1 MFEMNFFGALLM
13 HARISALRA
22 RDDNNI
28 GARDKQVLL
37 PSAWTNG
44 KQRCCTWHHDV
55 SVHGAMY
62 RYTD

>member
-44 KQRCCTWHHDV
+44 KQRCM
-55 SVHGAMY
+55 AP
-62 RYTD
+62 